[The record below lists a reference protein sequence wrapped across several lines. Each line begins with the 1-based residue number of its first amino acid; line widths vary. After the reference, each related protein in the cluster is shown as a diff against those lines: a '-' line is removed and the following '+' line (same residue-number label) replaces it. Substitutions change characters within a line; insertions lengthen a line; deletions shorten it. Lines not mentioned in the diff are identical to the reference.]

1 MEVDRNDS
9 QLYMDHVSNLSND
22 SIQPK
27 TIYTGEIVTVDN
39 DFAYVNIGTKTD
51 GRVSLEEFEKAPKVG
66 DMVEVMLMNKRLLDG
81 MYVFSI
87 KAAKKEKSWQQFL
100 KAIEGSN
107 IIQGT
112 VKQKSKNGFVVDCN
126 GVQAFL
132 PLTLA
137 ADVKGKSQN
146 GHSTVYFKIKTID
159 RKKRSVLLSRKDFL
173 DEEQK
178 KIWDNL
184 EANYRP
190 GDVIRGKVTKFV
202 DFGAFVDIGGIEALL
217 HRNDISWRKVFKKK
231 KILKIGE
238 ERDFVLLAI
247 NRAEGKIALGLKQLV
262 PDPWLSVPEKYQPG
276 NTIEGKIV
284 TITNFGMFIEIEP
297 GVEGYCSASDIS
309 WAKRTVNPKELY
321 KKGDRIQSVVLSVDD
336 ENRKLLLGIK
346 QLQPNPWET
355 IEERF
360 PVKSIHTRP
369 IKKIV
374 NFGMFVELEPD
385 IDGLI
390 HISDISWD
398 ENFKDIQSQYKEGQE
413 IQFIILEINK
423 EEQKIACGIK
433 QLTKSPW
440 EVIAEKYPPRTI
452 VSGIVTGI
460 VPFGMFVKIDGDT
473 VEGLVHISEVSRKKI
488 ESVDTIYKVGDK
500 VNAVVLGVDVDKKR
514 LSLSI
519 KHYEIMSEKEEIKKI
534 LNTSTSGTVTLGELL
549 KNKLDKE

>member
-1 MEVDRNDS
+1 MQVDRNDS

-22 SIQPK
+22 SVQTK

-51 GRVSLEEFEKAPKVG
+51 GRVSLEEFDTAPKVG
-66 DMVEVMLMNKRLLDG
+66 DVVDVMLMNKRLLDG
-81 MYVFSI
+81 MYVFSV

-100 KAIEGSN
+100 KEIEGTS

-112 VKQKSKNGFVVDCN
+112 IKQKSRNGFVVDCN

-146 GHSTVYFKIKTID
+146 GHPAVYFKIKNID

-184 EANYRP
+184 EANYKP

-202 DFGAFVDIGGIEALL
+202 DFGAFVDIGGVDALL

-238 ERDFVLLAI
+238 EREFVLLAV

-262 PDPWLSVPEKYQPG
+262 PDPWLSVAEKYPVG
-276 NTIEGKIV
+276 KIIEGKIV
-284 TITNFGMFIEIEP
+284 TITNFGMFVEVEP
-297 GVEGYCSASDIS
+297 GVEGYCAASDIS

-321 KKGDRIQSVVLSVDD
+321 KKGDKIQSVVLNLDN

-346 QLQPNPWET
+346 QLQPNPWDT
-355 IEERF
+355 IEQRF
-360 PVKSIHTRP
+360 PVKSVHTRP
-369 IKKIV
+369 VKKVV
-374 NFGMFVELEPD
+374 NFGLFVELEPD

-398 ENFKDIQSQYKEGQE
+398 ENFKDIQSRYKEGQE
-413 IQFIILEINK
+413 VQFIILEINK

-440 EVIAEKYPPRTI
+440 EEIAEKYPPRTI
-452 VSGIVTGI
+452 VSGIVTGV
-460 VPFGMFVKIDGDT
+460 VPFGVFVRIDGDT

-488 ESVDTIYKVGDK
+488 ESADTIYKAGDK

-534 LNTSTSGTVTLGELL
+534 LNTSTAGTVTLGELL

>member
-22 SIQPK
+22 SIETK

-51 GRVSLEEFEKAPKVG
+51 GRVSLEEFETAPQVG
-66 DMVEVMLMNKRLLDG
+66 DVVEVMLMNKRLLDG

-87 KAAKKEKSWQQFL
+87 KAAKKEKSWMQFL
-100 KAIEGSN
+100 KAIEGTN

-112 VKQKSKNGFVVDCN
+112 IKQKSKTGFVVDCN

-137 ADVKGKSQN
+137 TDVKGKSQN
-146 GHSTVYFKIKTID
+146 GHAAVYFKIKSID

-178 KIWDNL
+178 RIWDNL
-184 EANYRP
+184 EANYKP
-190 GDVIRGKVTKFV
+190 GDVLRGKVTKFV
-202 DFGAFVDIGGIEALL
+202 DFGAFVDIGGVEALL

-247 NRAEGKIALGLKQLV
+247 NRVEGKIALGLKQLV
-262 PDPWLSVPEKYQPG
+262 PDPWLSVPEKYPVG
-276 NTIEGKIV
+276 TVIEGKIV
-284 TITNFGMFIEIEP
+284 TIINFGMFIEVEP
-297 GVEGYCSASDIS
+297 GIEGYCAAADIS

-321 KKGDRIQSVVLSVDD
+321 KKGDKIQSIVLNVDI
-336 ENRKLLLGIK
+336 ENRKLLLGVK
-346 QLQPNPWET
+346 QLQPNPWDT
-355 IEERF
+355 IEKRF
-360 PVKSIHTRP
+360 PVKSVHTRP
-369 IKKIV
+369 VKKVV
-374 NFGMFVELEPD
+374 NFGLFVELEPD

-390 HISDISWD
+390 RISDISWD

-413 IQFIILEINK
+413 VQFIILEIKK

-433 QLTKSPW
+433 QLAKSPW
-440 EVIAEKYPPRTI
+440 EEIAEKYPPRTI
-452 VSGIVTGI
+452 VSGSVTGI
-460 VPFGMFVKIDGDT
+460 APFGMFVKIDGDT
-473 VEGLVHISEVSRKKI
+473 VEGLVHVSEVSRKKI
-488 ESVDTIYKVGDK
+488 ESIDAIYKVGDK
-500 VNAVVLGVDVDKKR
+500 VNAIVLGVDVDKKR

-534 LNTSTSGTVTLGELL
+534 LNTTMSGTVTLGELL

>member
-9 QLYMDHVSNLSND
+9 QLYMEHVSNLSND
-22 SIQPK
+22 SIETK

-51 GRVSLEEFEKAPKVG
+51 GRVSLEEFETAPKVG
-66 DMVEVMLMNKRLLDG
+66 DVVEVMLMNKRLLDG
-81 MYVFSI
+81 MFVFSI

-100 KAIEGSN
+100 KAIEGTS

-112 VKQKSKNGFVVDCN
+112 IKQKSKNGFVVDCN

-146 GHSTVYFKIKTID
+146 GHAAVYFKIKNID

-184 EANYRP
+184 EANYKP

-202 DFGAFVDIGGIEALL
+202 DFGAFVDIGGVEALL

-262 PDPWLSVPEKYQPG
+262 PDPWLSVPEKYQVG
-276 NTIEGKIV
+276 KAVEGKIV
-284 TITNFGMFIEIEP
+284 TITNFGMFIEVEP
-297 GVEGYCSASDIS
+297 GVEGYCAAADIS
-309 WAKRTVNPKELY
+309 WGKRTVNPKELY
-321 KKGDRIQSVVLSVDD
+321 KKGDKIQSVVLNVDN

-346 QLQPNPWET
+346 QLQPNPWDT
-355 IEERF
+355 IEQRF
-360 PVKSIHTRP
+360 PVKSVHTRP
-369 IKKIV
+369 VKKVV
-374 NFGMFVELEPD
+374 NFGLFVELEPD

-413 IQFIILEINK
+413 VQFIILEINK

-440 EVIAEKYPPRTI
+440 EEIAEKYPPRTI
-452 VSGIVTGI
+452 VSGNVTGI

-473 VEGLVHISEVSRKKI
+473 VEGLVHISEVSRKKV
-488 ESVDTIYKVGDK
+488 ESVDSIYKVGDK